1 MESDRGILR
10 QAVQEVLA
18 VEGGVGGR
26 LRGIIKEV
34 VSEELQQFRTEIMRL
49 VQKQHS
55 SANWMFYCPL
65 ILCVYILTNF
75 FATQMSFID
84 HFLHA
89 WM

>member
-1 MESDRGILR
+1 MKQVMMMESDRGILR

-26 LRGIIKEV
+26 LREIIKEV

-55 SANWMFYCPL
+55 SAN
-65 ILCVYILTNF
+65 
-75 FATQMSFID
+75 
-84 HFLHA
+84 
-89 WM
+89 